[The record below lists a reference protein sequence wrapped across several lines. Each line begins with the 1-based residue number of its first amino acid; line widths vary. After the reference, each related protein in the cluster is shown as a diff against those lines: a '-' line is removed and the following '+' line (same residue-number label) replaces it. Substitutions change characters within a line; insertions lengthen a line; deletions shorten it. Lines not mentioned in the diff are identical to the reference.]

1 VILCAEF
8 GQTLNTKVVDV
19 FNTFPESI
27 YSLILV
33 EYSGSYDYWKFTV
46 RFCEFQYSVNAFS
59 LGGRLNCLEVESVY
73 GSIEDVVV
81 CFLTFP

>member
-1 VILCAEF
+1 LCAEF
-8 GQTLNTKVVDV
+8 GQTININVIDI

-33 EYSGSYDYWKFTV
+33 DYSGSYD
-46 RFCEFQYSVNAFS
+46 FCKSAVSNYQFQISVNTFS
-59 LGGRLNCLEVESVY
+59 FGQQINVLEVESVY
-73 GSIEDVVV
+73 GSMEDVVV